1 MRFGLVCFGHK
12 SEDERPPLLWAQPL
26 YVYSYFR
33 IFHSIRNLQMNLID
47 MMLQFIICNLFIL
60 RLFLD
65 QGLNIFIQS
74 YYDEIG
80 KENAFIELLI

>member
-1 MRFGLVCFGHK
+1 
-12 SEDERPPLLWAQPL
+12 
-26 YVYSYFR
+26 
-33 IFHSIRNLQMNLID
+33 MNLID

-80 KENAFIELLI
+80 KENAFNIWWLGFYLEDIGTTPQKLLRFRK